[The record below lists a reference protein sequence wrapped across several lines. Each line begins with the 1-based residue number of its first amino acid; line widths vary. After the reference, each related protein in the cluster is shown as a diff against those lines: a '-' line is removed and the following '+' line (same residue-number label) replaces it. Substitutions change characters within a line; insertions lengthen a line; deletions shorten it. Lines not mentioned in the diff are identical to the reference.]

1 MRINRGPNRPTGTS
15 GTSKAG
21 GVGKAQG
28 ANFSGMV
35 GQAQANGTEEA
46 NRAQSAM
53 MAELAELAAALEAG
67 KATKE
72 EASRQFVKL
81 VLKRKFGRDG
91 KKRGKGDDMM
101 EETVSDLVE
110 SDPQFVSRLQN
121 QLKRI
126 AKG

>member
-1 MRINRGPNRPTGTS
+1 MRINRGPQRPGGAS
-15 GTSKAG
+15 GASKAG
-21 GVGKAQG
+21 GVGKAQN
-28 ANFSGMV
+28 AKFSGMV
-35 GQAQANGTEEA
+35 GGAAPNGTEEA

-53 MAELAELAAALEAG
+53 MAELAELAAELESG

-72 EASRQFVKL
+72 EASRRFVKL
-81 VLKRKFGRDG
+81 VLKKKFGQQ
-91 KKRGKGDDMM
+91 KGKGADKM

-110 SDPQFVSRLQN
+110 ADPQFVSKLQS